1 MNLRREEFGEE
12 IGAGEYLLRAADGS
26 ERPVRVR
33 VGRPYLDGA
42 GVWACPAELSGFEQ
56 RYPDMRGED
65 SLQALVLA
73 LSLLKALVL
82 ALSLLWRRLQ
92 DFVEKG
98 GTVLDREGNAFT
110 LDELRRSL
118 GR

>member
-1 MNLRREEFGEE
+1 MNLRREQFGEE
-12 IGAGEYLLRAADGS
+12 IGACEYLLRAADGS

-33 VGRPYLDGA
+33 VGRPYVDGA
-42 GVWACPAELSGFEQ
+42 GIWACPVELSGFEQ
-56 RYPDMRGED
+56 RYPDIRGED

-73 LSLLKALVL
+73 LSLV
-82 ALSLLWRRLQ
+82 WRRLQ

-98 GTVLDREGNAFT
+98 GTVLDREGHAYT
-110 LDELRRSL
+110 LDELRRTL

>member
-73 LSLLKALVL
+73 LSLL
-82 ALSLLWRRLQ
+82 WRRLQ

-98 GTVLDREGNAFT
+98 GTVLDREGHAYT
-110 LDELRRSL
+110 LDELRRTL
-118 GR
+118 RR

>member
-73 LSLLKALVL
+73 LSLL
-82 ALSLLWRRLQ
+82 WRRLQ

-98 GTVLDREGNAFT
+98 GTVLDREGHAYT
-110 LDELRRSL
+110 LDELRRTF

>member
-73 LSLLKALVL
+73 LSLL
-82 ALSLLWRRLQ
+82 WRRLQ

-98 GTVLDREGNAFT
+98 GTVLDREGHAFT

>member
-33 VGRPYLDGA
+33 VGRPYLDEA

-73 LSLLKALVL
+73 LSLV
-82 ALSLLWRRLQ
+82 WRRLQ

-98 GTVLDREGNAFT
+98 GTVLDREGHAYT
-110 LDELRRSL
+110 LDELRRTF

>member
-73 LSLLKALVL
+73 LSLL
-82 ALSLLWRRLQ
+82 WRRLQ

>member
-73 LSLLKALVL
+73 LSLL
-82 ALSLLWRRLQ
+82 WRRLQ

-98 GTVLDREGNAFT
+98 GTVLDREGHAYT

>member
-65 SLQALVLA
+65 SLQV
-73 LSLLKALVL
+73 LVL

-98 GTVLDREGNAFT
+98 GTVLDREGHAFT

>member
-73 LSLLKALVL
+73 LSLL
-82 ALSLLWRRLQ
+82 WRRLQ

-98 GTVLDREGNAFT
+98 GTVLDREGHAYT
-110 LDELRRSL
+110 LDELRRTL

>member
-56 RYPDMRGED
+56 RYPDMRGDD
-65 SLQALVLA
+65 SLQ
-73 LSLLKALVL
+73 ALVL

-98 GTVLDREGNAFT
+98 GTVLDREGHAFT

>member
-1 MNLRREEFGEE
+1 
-12 IGAGEYLLRAADGS
+12 
-26 ERPVRVR
+26 
-33 VGRPYLDGA
+33 
-42 GVWACPAELSGFEQ
+42 
-56 RYPDMRGED
+56 MRGDD
-65 SLQALVLA
+65 SLQ
-73 LSLLKALVL
+73 ALVL

-98 GTVLDREGNAFT
+98 GTVLDREGHAFT

>member
-33 VGRPYLDGA
+33 VGRPYLDRA

-56 RYPDMRGED
+56 RYPDMRGDD
-65 SLQALVLA
+65 SLQ
-73 LSLLKALVL
+73 ALVL

-98 GTVLDREGNAFT
+98 GTVLDREGHAFT